1 MDWKTV
7 LTSSVIAAIITG
19 LLSLITNISN
29 QKNNSKIKY
38 VTEERKNWRIEIREI
53 CEKLNNAESKDAV
66 QTQLIKLK
74 VKINAFGN
82 TDIYDECYK
91 NYNDCKMNN
100 IDLDRK
106 NLIQLTQYF
115 KNDGHIWKQ
124 IHKIESNDN
133 FVKRDI
139 CILIEYLSYLLKYD
153 WERSKS
159 EVLFNTQVL
168 YSRFV
173 FILSLTFAIIQTYQT
188 SSNNEFFE
196 NAFSIVM
203 IFSVSFIFSS
213 IPKYDLFE
221 QTNYDKHKI
230 IGISFIPISIIMV
243 IILIINSTILFSGL
257 NNNPLILIPL
267 VLLILSI
274 SLNCGAVVK
283 SISLDERYRDLLFE
297 YNKLN
302 LDM

>member
-1 MDWKTV
+1 MDLKTV

-19 LLSLITNISN
+19 LLSLITNFSN
-29 QKNNSKIKY
+29 QKNDSKIKY
-38 VTEERKNWRIEIREI
+38 VTEERKNWRQEIRII
-53 CEKLNNAESKDAV
+53 CDELNNANSKEDV
-66 QTQLIKLK
+66 QRQLIKLK

-82 TDIYDECYK
+82 TDIYDSCYK
-91 NYNDCKMNN
+91 KSFNSEKLEN
-100 IDLDRK
+100 RK
-106 NLIQLTQYF
+106 ELIQLTQFY

-124 IHKIESNDN
+124 IHKIEKEDVIEKND
-133 FVKRDI
+133 I
-139 CILIEYLSYLLKYD
+139 TTLIEYLSYLLKYD

-168 YSRFV
+168 YSRFI

-188 SSNNEFFE
+188 SSNNEFFK

-221 QTNYDKHKI
+221 QTNYDKYKI
-230 IGISFIPISIIMV
+230 IGISAIPILIIMV
-243 IILIINSTILFSGL
+243 IISIINSKILFSDL
-257 NNNPLILIPL
+257 DDNHLMLIPL

-297 YNKLN
+297 YNKSN

>member
-1 MDWKTV
+1 MDLKTV

-19 LLSLITNISN
+19 LLSLITNFSN
-29 QKNNSKIKY
+29 QKNDSKIKY
-38 VTEERKNWRIEIREI
+38 VTEERKNWRQEIRKI
-53 CEKLNNAESKDAV
+53 CDELNNSNSKEDV
-66 QTQLIKLK
+66 QRQLIKLK

-82 TDIYDECYK
+82 TDIYDSCYK
-91 NYNDCKMNN
+91 KSFNSEKLEN
-100 IDLDRK
+100 RK
-106 NLIQLTQYF
+106 ELIQLTQFY

-124 IHKIESNDN
+124 IHKIEKEYVIEKNDI
-133 FVKRDI
+133 KT
-139 CILIEYLSYLLKYD
+139 LIEYLSYLLKYD

-168 YSRFV
+168 YSRFI

-188 SSNNEFFE
+188 FFE
-196 NAFSIVM
+196 YAFSIVM

-221 QTNYDKHKI
+221 QTNYDKYKI
-230 IGISFIPISIIMV
+230 IGISAIPILIIMV
-243 IILIINSTILFSGL
+243 IISIINSKILF
-257 NNNPLILIPL
+257 NYLIDNLLMLIPL
-267 VLLILSI
+267 ALLILSI

-297 YNKLN
+297 YNKSN
-302 LDM
+302 FDM

>member
-1 MDWKTV
+1 MDLKTV
-7 LTSSVIAAIITG
+7 LTSSVIAAVITG
-19 LLSLITNISN
+19 LLSLITNFSN
-29 QKNNSKIKY
+29 QKNDNKIKY
-38 VTEERKNWRIEIREI
+38 VTEERKNWRQEIRKI
-53 CEKLNNAESKDAV
+53 CDELNNANSKEDV
-66 QTQLIKLK
+66 QRQLIKLK

-82 TDIYDECYK
+82 TDIYDSCYK
-91 NYNDCKMNN
+91 KSFNYEKLEN
-100 IDLDRK
+100 RK
-106 NLIQLTQYF
+106 ELIQLTQFY
-115 KNDGHIWKQ
+115 KNDGHIWKR
-124 IHKIESNDN
+124 IHKIEKEDVIEKNDI
-133 FVKRDI
+133 KT
-139 CILIEYLSYLLKYD
+139 LIEYLSYLLKYD

-168 YSRFV
+168 YSRFI

-221 QTNYDKHKI
+221 QTNYDKYKI
-230 IGISFIPISIIMV
+230 IGISAIPILIIMV
-243 IILIINSTILFSGL
+243 IISIINSNILFSNL
-257 NNNPLILIPL
+257 NDNHLMLIPL

-297 YNKLN
+297 YNKSN